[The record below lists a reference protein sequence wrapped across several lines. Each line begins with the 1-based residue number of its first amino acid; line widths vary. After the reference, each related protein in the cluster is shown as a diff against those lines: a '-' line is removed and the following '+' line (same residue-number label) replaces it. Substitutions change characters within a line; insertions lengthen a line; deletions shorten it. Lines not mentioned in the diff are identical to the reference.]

1 MLYVTLRGT
10 LSGFSF
16 RHRRSENSPF
26 TTQNS
31 PANVRLPMTRFYIQ
45 TWSLF
50 YNILLLSYTFLLLL
64 EFLVKTLTISLS
76 RCAPLLSF
84 LYMYTMWFNL
94 SAVILYCMFSFLV
107 NFIFLSLTFF
117 TLYLILYYLW
127 FGETNKMKWKKF
139 LFPMWVMLPRELDP
153 LSFLQTVIKLSPSV
167 HPVRSPVRCKIL
179 ALSTRESEIWKEL
192 ITGYYHF

>member
-1 MLYVTLRGT
+1 MKQHLI
-10 LSGFSF
+10 
-16 RHRRSENSPF
+16 N
-26 TTQNS
+26 N
-31 PANVRLPMTRFYIQ
+31 
-45 TWSLF
+45 
-50 YNILLLSYTFLLLL
+50 LLSYYNFFFTSSLKNYKF
-64 EFLVKTLTISLS
+64 FVTCNFKGHTISLS
-76 RCAPLLSF
+76 RCALLLSF
-84 LYMYTMWFNL
+84 LYMYTSDL

-107 NFIFLSLTFF
+107 NFIFLLLTFF